1 MAAICKTDRAWSRYL
16 SIFIGAG
23 DRIFV
28 QLALDAAVEL
38 LHYRTFHR
46 DRDGAASG
54 KQGDRAARTVIAD
67 VGARVQGLTALN
79 GWIRPGTLPPGHPA
93 EVGKDIFCSDSS
105 QIFMHAASRAP
116 YATKCPAR
124 RRPR

>member
-28 QLALDAAVEL
+28 QLALDAAGEL

-54 KQGDRAARTVIAD
+54 KQGDRATRTVIAD
-67 VGARVQGLTALN
+67 VGARVQGLTVLN
-79 GWIRPGTLPPGHPA
+79 GWIRHGTLPPGHPV
-93 EVGKDIFCSDSS
+93 EVGKHTFCSDWS
-105 QIFMHAASRAP
+105 QIFMHSAP
-116 YATKCPAR
+116 RGALRNQVSSNMP
-124 RRPR
+124 P